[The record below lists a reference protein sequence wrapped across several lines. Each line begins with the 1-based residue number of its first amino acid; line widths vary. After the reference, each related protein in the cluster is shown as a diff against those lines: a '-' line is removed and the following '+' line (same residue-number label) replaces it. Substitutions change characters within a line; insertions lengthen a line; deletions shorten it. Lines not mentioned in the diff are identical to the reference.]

1 MTFWHRL
8 TFLNMINSF
17 VANSLE
23 NLGKVVALLV
33 TLLFIEQ
40 KWPNCPQTLKISYE
54 SHKGYAL
61 MRQIYFKHSQL
72 TEFIG
77 PYTQYPCTD

>member
-8 TFLNMINSF
+8 TFLDMINSF

-40 KWPNCPQTLKISYE
+40 K
-54 SHKGYAL
+54 
-61 MRQIYFKHSQL
+61 
-72 TEFIG
+72 
-77 PYTQYPCTD
+77 